1 MSSSIRNLGVFV
13 VYLWAITFT
22 SILMAEDL
30 SPERITYR
38 GNPLPISLSVGHERR
53 ITFEHPVWVDV
64 PESLSRLTTQI
75 VGPDLYWKAE
85 QAFNPVRIMVGEEG
99 GSNQIYLVNL
109 QAVQQDKAAPQLLV
123 SLDKP
128 QTSASTDER
137 GISHPVQKP
146 KKRIGYGGLF
156 RYAVKQLYAPER
168 LRQKGSSPMLSH
180 APIPRGRIHHLVRF
194 HKVETHAM
202 DAWQSDTH
210 YVTALSVTNAT
221 DMPIT
226 LDPREIRG
234 EILAARFQRNH
245 LDPHG
250 EPGDTTSLFVISDR
264 PLSESMAGH
273 AVRVDPAKVN
283 LDKTTNQASD

>member
-1 MSSSIRNLGVFV
+1 MSSSIRNLGVFLFS
-13 VYLWAITFT
+13 LWAVSFT
-22 SILMAEDL
+22 SILIAEDL
-30 SPERITYR
+30 SPERVTYR

-85 QAFNPVRIMVGEEG
+85 HAFDPVRIIVGEEG
-99 GSNQIYLVNL
+99 GNNRVYLVNL
-109 QAVQQDKAAPQLLV
+109 QAVQQDTAAPQLLV

-128 QTSASTDER
+128 QTLASADDKE
-137 GISHPVQKP
+137 ISHPVHKP
-146 KKRIGYGGLF
+146 ERRIGYGGLF
-156 RYAVKQLYAPER
+156 RYAAKQLYAPER
-168 LRQKGSSPMLSH
+168 LRHIGSSQALSH

-264 PLSESMAGH
+264 PLSESIAGH
-273 AVRVDPAKVN
+273 AVRVDPAKIN
-283 LDKTTNQASD
+283 LDKSASQASD